1 MRKIAVALCVALCLL
16 LTGCGSNPRTVTPV
30 TRLWPDRHTAIVEL
44 SDGALFFEDGAS
56 IGTLYETPPKDC
68 KFRAEKLS
76 YEEFVAY
83 IGFDPMTLDGV
94 PTHPAPSRE
103 RVDTLYPLILE
114 DYRVT
119 RRYTMKAGTVHGGAV
134 FYGYE
139 TIDETRSKQ
148 SRGYEVVLNKGDA
161 FNYLAVTNGKFV
173 RTPNSMVGEIPVYV
187 GYSRCT
193 PALEWR
199 VDTDMYVAAFQV
211 GGYSCGIYM
220 DGYTQEEF
228 VDLLLAIINHYG
240 AYPSQAG

>member
-1 MRKIAVALCVALCLL
+1 MRKVAVALCIVLCLL

-76 YEEFVAY
+76 YEEFVDY

-119 RRYTMKAGTVHGGAV
+119 RRYTMKAGTVHGGV
-134 FYGYE
+134 EFYGYE
-139 TIDETRSKQ
+139 PINEARGQ
-148 SRGYEVVLNKGDA
+148 SRSYKVVLNKGDA
-161 FNYLAVTNGKFV
+161 SNYLAVAKGKFV
-173 RTPNSMVGEIPVYV
+173 YTPNSLVGEIPVYV
-187 GYSRCT
+187 GYSRYT

-220 DGYTQEEF
+220 NGYTQEEF

>member
-1 MRKIAVALCVALCLL
+1 MRKVAVALCIVLCLL

-76 YEEFVAY
+76 YEEFVDY

-119 RRYTMKAGTVHGGAV
+119 RRYTMKAGTVHGGV
-134 FYGYE
+134 EFYGYE
-139 TIDETRSKQ
+139 PINEARGQ
-148 SRGYEVVLNKGDA
+148 SRSYKVVLNKGDA
-161 FNYLAVTNGKFV
+161 SNYLAVAKGKFV
-173 RTPNSMVGEIPVYV
+173 YTPNSLVGEIPVYV
-187 GYSRCT
+187 GYSRYT

-220 DGYTQEEF
+220 NGYTQEEF

-240 AYPSQAG
+240 AYPSQE

>member
-1 MRKIAVALCVALCLL
+1 MRKVAVALCVALCLL
-16 LTGCGSNPRTVTPV
+16 LTGCESNPRTVTPV

-44 SDGALFFEDGAS
+44 SDGALFFVDGAVLEA
-56 IGTLYETPPKDC
+56 IYETPPKDC

-76 YEEFVAY
+76 YEEFVDY

-119 RRYTMKAGTVHGGAV
+119 RRYTMKAGTVHGDAV

-240 AYPSQAG
+240 AYPSQE

>member
-1 MRKIAVALCVALCLL
+1 MRKVAVALCVVLCLL
-16 LTGCGSNPRTVTPV
+16 LTGCGSNPRTVTPA

-76 YEEFVAY
+76 YEEFVDY

-103 RVDTLYPLILE
+103 RADTLYPLILE

-119 RRYTMKAGTVHGGAV
+119 RHYTMKAGTVHGGV
-134 FYGYE
+134 EFYGYE
-139 TIDETRSKQ
+139 TIDETRSMQ
-148 SRGYEVVLNKGDA
+148 SRSYKVVLNKGDA
-161 FNYLAVTNGKFV
+161 SNYLAVAKGKFV
-173 RTPNSMVGEIPVYV
+173 YTPNSLVGEIPVYV
-187 GYSRCT
+187 GYSRYT